1 MSNFI
6 KIRQTWISYW
16 METIFAYLMSYMTFD
31 LHTAKRNSYP
41 FHAGHPGDHR
51 VTPRWH
57 SFHTGERDRE
67 GSRVN
72 LYPFMAHSKPA
83 RARAELKKNR
93 KPSKTKLEL
102 WHSIRI
108 WRMHIHFARF
118 VLWRNND
125 RPDFTR
131 VFNRDAFHAAISPG
145 CTREFNRDDW
155 RVTFPKS
162 LPAFYSGFYPRDLS
176 HCDITRVH
184 PGEICSA
191 WKGYQPV
198 LWYHVHSY
206 QISLKSVKHYW
217 SYRTETIFA
226 YLMSYDL
233 WPIYSKVELGL

>member
-1 MSNFI
+1 MNKLLNGNHFCIFNELHDLWPTYCEI
-6 KIRQTWISYW
+6 KLIPLSRWSPGGSPGDTW
-16 METIFAYLMSYMTFD
+16 MTF
-31 LHTAKRNSYP
+31 LSHWRERSR
-41 FHAGHPGDHR
+41 GLPGEFISFYGAFKAR
-51 VTPRWH
+51 PRQSWAEK
-57 SFHTGERDRE
+57 SENRRKQ
-67 GSRVN
+67 N
-72 LYPFMAHSKPA
+72 LS
-83 RARAELKKNR
+83 
-93 KPSKTKLEL
+93 
-102 WHSIRI
+102 HSIGI
-108 WRMHIHFARF
+108 WRMHIHFACF

-131 VFNRDAFHAAISPG
+131 EFNRDAFHAAISPG
-145 CTREFNRDDW
+145 CTREFNWDDW

-162 LPAFYSGFYPRDLS
+162 LPAFYPGFYPRDLS

-191 WKGYQPV
+191 WKGYQTV
-198 LWYHVHSY
+198 LWYHVPSY